1 MTTRADNYVVIITF
15 AKLYE
20 VESALVSALVQTLP
34 AACQRFAKVRT
45 SNDGSCLR
53 EGLMH
58 FHRLLIS
65 QKYIT
70 IIMIEFG

>member
-1 MTTRADNYVVIITF
+1 MTTRADNYVVIINF
-15 AKLYE
+15 AKHYE

-34 AACQRFAKVRT
+34 AACRRFAKVRT

-53 EGLMH
+53 EDLIH
-58 FHRLLIS
+58 FHQLLNS
-65 QKYIT
+65 QKDIT